1 MKAFYFR
8 SIPDD
13 IHDYVTEL
21 ATETGRTMTDVV
33 IILLTRCRAEGVIVP
48 RSARPVKTDDQLL
61 PRRRLRGAEGHR
73 G

>member
-33 IILLTRCRAEGVIVP
+33 IILLTRCRADGVIISYKRDKRAQV
-48 RSARPVKTDDQLL
+48 DQL
-61 PRRRLRGAEGHR
+61 PRRRREP
-73 G
+73 